1 MQKILGQLATE
12 IKIRPEQ
19 VQAAV
24 SLLDGGA
31 TVPFIARYRKEATGG
46 LDDIQLRELEYRLG
60 YLREMED
67 RRATILKSIAEQGKL
82 TPDLQLAIDQAA
94 TKQDLE
100 DLYLPYKPKRRTKG
114 MIAKEAGIEPLADAL
129 WANPSLN
136 PQDEAQ
142 AFLKPAD
149 AIEGADFSTVLA
161 VLDGVRD
168 ILSERW
174 AEDASLIQALR
185 EWLWKEG
192 LFTSQLASG
201 KDENQAE
208 VAKFRDYFDYSEPI
222 GRVPSH
228 RALAVFRGRA
238 LAFLDAKLSL
248 PEAQASSASAVPLS
262 ASAAAQAASALAEG
276 RIALHLKWSHSA
288 RPSDDLIRKTVL
300 WTWRVKLSLSLE
312 RDLFTRLRE
321 DAEKVAI
328 KVFADNLR
336 DLLLA
341 APAGPRVVLGLDPGI
356 RTGVKVAVVDATGK
370 LVETATVYPHEP
382 RRDWDGSLHT
392 LLKLSQKHG
401 VNLIAIGNGT
411 ASRETDKLAA
421 DLIKQL
427 ASPDGVEIQKV
438 VVSEA
443 GASVYSASEFASQE
457 MPDVDVSLRG
467 AASIARRLQDPLAEL
482 VKIDPKSIGVGQYQH
497 DVNQT
502 ELARTL
508 EAVVEDCVNAVGVD
522 LNTASV
528 PLLSRVSGLSGGVA
542 KSVVR
547 WREANGVFKNRQ
559 DLFKVTGLGAKTFEQ
574 SAGFLRIR
582 GGNNPLDMTGVHPET
597 YPVVEA
603 IMAKVAQPV
612 ENVMGRSDMLKTLR
626 PELFANDKFG
636 VMTVQDILVELE
648 KPGRDPRPDFKAAR
662 FNDGVND
669 IRDLKEGMIL
679 EGTVSNVA
687 AFGAFVDLG
696 VHQDGLV
703 HVSQL
708 SNKFITDAREVVK
721 TGDIVKVKVTEVD
734 VARKRIGLTM
744 KLNDAAPVNA
754 QRNREN
760 RFEDGPRQGQQAHRS
775 QGPAQSVNAGQ
786 SAMASAFA
794 KLQNKA

>member
-60 YLREMED
+60 YLREMQE
-67 RRATILKSIAEQGKL
+67 RRASILKSIAEQGKL

-149 AIEGADFSTVLA
+149 AIEGADFSTVGA

-192 LFTSQLASG
+192 LFTSHLASG

-208 VAKFRDYFDYSEPI
+208 VAKFRDYFAYSEPI

-238 LAFLDAKLSL
+238 LELLDAKLSL
-248 PEAQASSASAVPLS
+248 PEPEALSASAAPLS

-276 RIALHLKWSHSA
+276 RIALHLKWSHRA
-288 RPSDDLIRKTVL
+288 RLSDDLIRKTVL

-427 ASPDGVEIQKV
+427 TSPDGPEIQKV

-547 WREANGVFKNRQ
+547 WREANGAFKNRQ
-559 DLFKVTGLGAKTFEQ
+559 DLLKVTGLGAKTFEQ

-603 IMAKVAQPV
+603 IMATVSQPV
-612 ENVMGRSDMLKTLR
+612 ENVMGRADMLKTLR
-626 PELFANDKFG
+626 PELFANEKFG
-636 VMTVQDILVELE
+636 VITVKDILIELE
-648 KPGRDPRPDFKAAR
+648 KPGRDPRPDFKVAR
-662 FNDGVND
+662 FNDGVDD

-708 SNKFITDAREVVK
+708 SNKFITDAREIVK

-744 KLNDAAPVNA
+744 KLNDAAPANA

-760 RFEDGPRQGQQAHRS
+760 RFEGGPRQGQQTHRS
-775 QGPAQSVNAGQ
+775 QGPAQTPSAGQ

>member
-174 AEDASLIQALR
+174 AEDASLVQALR

-248 PEAQASSASAVPLS
+248 PEAQASSASAVPIS
-262 ASAAAQAASALAEG
+262 ASAAALAASALAEG

-288 RPSDDLIRKTVL
+288 RPSDDLIRKTVV

-547 WREANGVFKNRQ
+547 WREANGAFKNRQ
-559 DLFKVTGLGAKTFEQ
+559 DLLKVTGLGAKTFEQ

-636 VMTVQDILVELE
+636 VITVQDILVELE
-648 KPGRDPRPDFKAAR
+648 KPGRDPRPDFKVAR
-662 FNDGVND
+662 FNDGVDD

-744 KLNDAAPVNA
+744 KLNDAAPANA
-754 QRNREN
+754 QRTREN
-760 RFEDGPRQGQQAHRS
+760 RFEGGPRQGQQAHRS

>member
-174 AEDASLIQALR
+174 AEDASLVQALR

-248 PEAQASSASAVPLS
+248 PEAQANSASAVPIS
-262 ASAAAQAASALAEG
+262 ASAATQAASALAEG
-276 RIALHLKWSHSA
+276 RIALHLKWSHAA
-288 RPSDDLIRKTVL
+288 RPSDDLIRKTVV

-427 ASPDGVEIQKV
+427 ASPDGAEIQKV

-542 KSVVR
+542 KSMVR
-547 WREANGVFKNRQ
+547 WREANGAFKNRQ
-559 DLFKVTGLGAKTFEQ
+559 DLLKVTGLGAKTFEQ

-636 VMTVQDILVELE
+636 VITVQDILVELE
-648 KPGRDPRPDFKAAR
+648 KPGRDPRPDFKVAR
-662 FNDGVND
+662 FNDGVDD

-744 KLNDAAPVNA
+744 KLNDAAPANA
-754 QRNREN
+754 QRTREN
-760 RFEDGPRQGQQAHRS
+760 RFEGGPRQGQQAHRS

>member
-174 AEDASLIQALR
+174 AEDASLVQALR

-288 RPSDDLIRKTVL
+288 RPSDDLIRKTVV

-427 ASPDGVEIQKV
+427 ASPDSVEIQKV

-547 WREANGVFKNRQ
+547 WREANGAFKNRQ
-559 DLFKVTGLGAKTFEQ
+559 DLLKVTGLGAKTFEQ

-612 ENVMGRSDMLKTLR
+612 ETVMGRSDMLKTLR

-636 VMTVQDILVELE
+636 VITVQDILVELE
-648 KPGRDPRPDFKAAR
+648 KPGRDPRPDFKVAR
-662 FNDGVND
+662 FNDGVDD

-744 KLNDAAPVNA
+744 KLNDAAPANA
-754 QRNREN
+754 QRTREN
-760 RFEDGPRQGQQAHRS
+760 RFEGGPRQGQQAHRS

>member
-1 MQKILGQLATE
+1 
-12 IKIRPEQ
+12 
-19 VQAAV
+19 
-24 SLLDGGA
+24 
-31 TVPFIARYRKEATGG
+31 
-46 LDDIQLRELEYRLG
+46 
-60 YLREMED
+60 
-67 RRATILKSIAEQGKL
+67 
-82 TPDLQLAIDQAA
+82 
-94 TKQDLE
+94 
-100 DLYLPYKPKRRTKG
+100 
-114 MIAKEAGIEPLADAL
+114 
-129 WANPSLN
+129 
-136 PQDEAQ
+136 
-142 AFLKPAD
+142 
-149 AIEGADFSTVLA
+149 
-161 VLDGVRD
+161 
-168 ILSERW
+168 
-174 AEDASLIQALR
+174 
-185 EWLWKEG
+185 

-201 KDENQAE
+201 KDENQPE
-208 VAKFRDYFDYSEPI
+208 VAKFRDYFAYSEPI

-238 LAFLDAKLSL
+238 LELLDAKLSL
-248 PEAQASSASAVPLS
+248 PEPEALS
-262 ASAAAQAASALAEG
+262 ASVAPLTATAAAQAASALAEG
-276 RIALHLKWSHSA
+276 RIALHLKWSHGA
-288 RPSDDLIRKTVL
+288 RPSDDLIRKIVL

-411 ASRETDKLAA
+411 ASRETDQLAA

-427 ASPDGVEIQKV
+427 TSPDVPEIQKV

-547 WREANGVFKNRQ
+547 WREAHGAFQNRQ
-559 DLFKVTGLGAKTFEQ
+559 DLLKVTGLGAKTFEQ

-597 YPVVEA
+597 YAVVEA

-612 ENVMGRSDMLKTLR
+612 ENVMGRADMLKTLR
-626 PELFANDKFG
+626 PEMFANEKFG
-636 VMTVQDILVELE
+636 VITVQDILIELE
-648 KPGRDPRPDFKAAR
+648 KPGRDPRPDFKVAR
-662 FNDGVND
+662 FNDGVDD

-708 SNKFITDAREVVK
+708 SNKFITDAREIVK

-744 KLNDAAPVNA
+744 KLNDAAPANA

-760 RFEDGPRQGQQAHRS
+760 RFEGGPRQGQQTHRS
-775 QGPAQSVNAGQ
+775 SGSAQSVNAGQ

>member
-60 YLREMED
+60 YLREMEE

-149 AIEGADFSTVLA
+149 AIEGADFSTVGA

-201 KDENQAE
+201 KDENQPE

-238 LAFLDAKLSL
+238 LELLDAKLSL
-248 PEAQASSASAVPLS
+248 PEPEALS
-262 ASAAAQAASALAEG
+262 ASVAPLTATAAAQAASALAEG
-276 RIALHLKWSHSA
+276 RIALHLKWSHAA

-427 ASPDGVEIQKV
+427 TSPDGPEIQKV

-547 WREANGVFKNRQ
+547 WREANGAFQNRQ
-559 DLFKVTGLGAKTFEQ
+559 DLLKVTGLGAKTFEQ

-612 ENVMGRSDMLKTLR
+612 ENVMGRADMLKTLR
-626 PELFANDKFG
+626 PELFANEKFG
-636 VMTVQDILVELE
+636 VITVKDILIELE
-648 KPGRDPRPDFKAAR
+648 KPGRDPRPDFKVAR
-662 FNDGVND
+662 FNDGVDD

-708 SNKFITDAREVVK
+708 SNKFVTDAREIVK

-744 KLNDAAPVNA
+744 KLNDAAPANA

-760 RFEDGPRQGQQAHRS
+760 RFEGGPRQGQQTHRS
-775 QGPAQSVNAGQ
+775 SESAQSVNAGQ

>member
-19 VQAAV
+19 VQTAV
-24 SLLDGGA
+24 NLLDGGA

-46 LDDIQLRELEYRLG
+46 LDDIQLRELDYRLG
-60 YLREMED
+60 YLREMQE
-67 RRATILKSIAEQGKL
+67 RRASILKSIAEQGKL

-149 AIEGADFSTVLA
+149 AIEGADFSTVGA

-192 LFTSQLASG
+192 LFTSQLATG
-201 KDENQAE
+201 KDETQAE

-238 LAFLDAKLSL
+238 LELLDAKLSL
-248 PEAQASSASAVPLS
+248 PEPEALSASAAPLS

-276 RIALHLKWSHSA
+276 RIALHLKWSHGA

-427 ASPDGVEIQKV
+427 TSPDGPEIQKV

-547 WREANGVFKNRQ
+547 WREANGAFKNRQ
-559 DLFKVTGLGAKTFEQ
+559 DLLKVNGLGAKTFEQ

-603 IMAKVAQPV
+603 IMAKVSQPV
-612 ENVMGRSDMLKTLR
+612 ENVMGRADMLKTLR
-626 PELFANDKFG
+626 PELFANEKFG
-636 VMTVQDILVELE
+636 VITVKDILIELE
-648 KPGRDPRPDFKAAR
+648 KPGRDPRPDFKVAR
-662 FNDGVND
+662 FNDGVDD

-708 SNKFITDAREVVK
+708 SNKFITDAREIVK

-744 KLNDAAPVNA
+744 KLNDAAPANA

-760 RFEDGPRQGQQAHRS
+760 RFEGGPRQGQQTHRP
-775 QGPAQSVNAGQ
+775 QGPAQTPSAGQ